1 MSDLA
6 RKASPSL
13 CTRAVRLLFRL
24 FALLC
29 LLLLCG
35 VPVHADS
42 GQNTYSYPGYDV
54 SANGYVDLMRYM
66 KQITITVNGQEYS
79 TSELQSLSDAGTP
92 LTLTVGDTM
101 SFNFRFALCGRAYM
115 PDDPTQLDEANSTH
129 VTYVNGTTYLNGQSV
144 SPGSSGILDDSSLM
158 VENRS
163 SGSSYLRMDIS
174 WLLELCPDG
183 INIEYTEGGV
193 SFDQDGNYLYVY
205 FPNGIG
211 NDTYANPGYFSIG
224 ITVDKTV
231 ESIYVPATDGYY
243 VPGTDGWTF
252 RVNVTSVPTDMEGV
266 ISTYGDIVV
275 HKHWET
281 GGQEHPPAVIVLH
294 YTENGVEQTSR
305 RTLTGDDASVTF
317 TIQNDMTNCWL
328 EEDMTG
334 LEGYTSTLTS
344 SKDGKTYTFTNYSSK
359 EFSFGKRSIT
369 GTDELPGASLKL
381 YCLSSD
387 GSQTLIDQWTS
398 GTTPHTVRLYPG
410 RFLLHEVSSP
420 AGYAVSLDIPFTVTD
435 DLTIRLDGDNG
446 TVDGD
451 TLIITDKELVVKF
464 AKVDAAGNP
473 LAGAVLTLTD
483 KTTGE
488 EIDRWTT
495 ETEPHV
501 ITLATESGKKLVAGH
516 TYVLHEES
524 APAGYQLAQDIEFVF
539 NGDGTIPGHGYY
551 TVTMQDQPVATP
563 SPTPTPTPVSTP
575 PVTQSSPPPGP
586 PTETVQTGD
595 DPLMWVWL
603 ALGIVCLCG
612 AAVTGLYYYRRSC
625 IPVYWRLGMRDE

>member
-92 LTLTVGDTM
+92 LTLTGGDTM

-294 YTENGVEQTSR
+294 YTENAWNR
-305 RTLTGDDASVTF
+305 
-317 TIQNDMTNCWL
+317 
-328 EEDMTG
+328 
-334 LEGYTSTLTS
+334 
-344 SKDGKTYTFTNYSSK
+344 
-359 EFSFGKRSIT
+359 
-369 GTDELPGASLKL
+369 
-381 YCLSSD
+381 
-387 GSQTLIDQWTS
+387 
-398 GTTPHTVRLYPG
+398 
-410 RFLLHEVSSP
+410 P
-420 AGYAVSLDIPFTVTD
+420 A
-435 DLTIRLDGDNG
+435 
-446 TVDGD
+446 
-451 TLIITDKELVVKF
+451 
-464 AKVDAAGNP
+464 AAP
-473 LAGAVLTLTD
+473 
-483 KTTGE
+483 
-488 EIDRWTT
+488 
-495 ETEPHV
+495 
-501 ITLATESGKKLVAGH
+501 
-516 TYVLHEES
+516 
-524 APAGYQLAQDIEFVF
+524 
-539 NGDGTIPGHGYY
+539 
-551 TVTMQDQPVATP
+551 
-563 SPTPTPTPVSTP
+563 
-575 PVTQSSPPPGP
+575 
-586 PTETVQTGD
+586 
-595 DPLMWVWL
+595 
-603 ALGIVCLCG
+603 
-612 AAVTGLYYYRRSC
+612 
-625 IPVYWRLGMRDE
+625 